1 MLRAIVKSAEINTQR
16 INEYWNNFKQ
26 DSVFVF
32 TIVYKSCDLNRT
44 IFLAKSHLILMAFKI
59 SD

>member
-32 TIVYKSCDLNRT
+32 TILYKSCDLNRT
-44 IFLAKSHLILMAFKI
+44 IFFGKKS
-59 SD
+59 SDFNGV